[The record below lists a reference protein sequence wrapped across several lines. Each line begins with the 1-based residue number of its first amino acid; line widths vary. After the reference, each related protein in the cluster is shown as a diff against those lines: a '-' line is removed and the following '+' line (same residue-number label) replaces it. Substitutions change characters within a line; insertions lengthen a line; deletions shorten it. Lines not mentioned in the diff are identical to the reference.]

1 LFLEFS
7 GCLLLHPR
15 MKKPAQR
22 GRRRA
27 SELFD
32 LSGRLHQAIT
42 VRRHGVSMM
51 MVVTVMAVAL
61 HLNQT
66 IKETRR
72 GVNHGAKLFIKTIP
86 RPQPCASHLPAP
98 ECSPRKQNW

>member
-1 LFLEFS
+1 LLIFFLVLGIIGCLFLR
-7 GCLLLHPR
+7 PR

-27 SELFD
+27 SCFFD

-61 HLNQT
+61 HLIQT

-72 GVNHGAKLFIKTIP
+72 GVNLGF
-86 RPQPCASHLPAP
+86 LPSCEP
-98 ECSPRKQNW
+98 

>member
-1 LFLEFS
+1 
-7 GCLLLHPR
+7 

-27 SELFD
+27 SGLFD

-61 HLNQT
+61 HLIQT
-66 IKETRR
+66 IKEIT
-72 GVNHGAKLFIKTIP
+72 AP
-86 RPQPCASHLPAP
+86 CQP
-98 ECSPRKQNW
+98 